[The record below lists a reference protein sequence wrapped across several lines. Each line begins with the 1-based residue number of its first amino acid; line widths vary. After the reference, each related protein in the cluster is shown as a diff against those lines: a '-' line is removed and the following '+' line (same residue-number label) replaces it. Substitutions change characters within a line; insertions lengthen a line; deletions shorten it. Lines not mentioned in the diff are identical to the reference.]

1 MNKDNLVLSVSILLT
16 GILISGA
23 VIYST
28 TNRGNLAANV
38 GNLNIPS
45 GNGAPV
51 DIKVNPVTA
60 ADHIRGNI
68 NAPIKLIEFSD
79 FECPFCGR
87 FHPTMQ
93 QIVKEYGDKVVWV
106 YRHFPLESIHP
117 DAKKGAIGS
126 ECANELGGS
135 TAFWAYTD
143 KIFAD
148 QQGSLADLGKVATS
162 IGLNVTAFNTCLKS
176 TKYDE
181 VISKDITDATN
192 SGGQGTP
199 WTVIVNSKGK
209 TFSINGA
216 QPYEQVKATIEQAL
230 K

>member
-28 TNRGNLAANV
+28 TNRGGNVANTNPNV
-38 GNLNIPS
+38 PF

-51 DIKVNPVTA
+51 DIKVNPITA
-60 ADHIRGNI
+60 SDHIQGDP

-87 FHPTMQ
+87 FHPTMKK
-93 QIVKEYGDKVVWV
+93 IVAEYGNKVVWV

-126 ECANELGGS
+126 ECANEQGGN
-135 TAFWAYTD
+135 TAFWAYAD
-143 KIFAD
+143 KVFAD

-162 IGLNVTAFNTCLKS
+162 IGLNATTFNACLKS

-199 WTVIVNSKGK
+199 WTVVVNAKGK